1 METSLDLKT
10 KYGSKENIAF
20 LHSNICSSGKKLKDF
35 SYYLEG
41 LDISFSFIGLSETWA
56 TKTNEDILNM
66 PGYNHEH
73 CIRVSKKGGGVSI
86 YILNT
91 IQYKVRKNLALPKHL
106 FESIF
111 IEVDKSIFKS
121 KHNVIIGEIY
131 RPPSSQLK
139 TFNIELEKLLNA
151 IEKEKKYAFLMG
163 DYNTNTLNEMTGTST
178 HNQHFSN
185 ILSSHYYHKLI
196 DLPTRERKES
206 STLLDNIY
214 TNIPDCYN
222 TCNSGVLKFMTQSDH
237 YPIFTIRKHEEFPKA
252 KTHIIKRNHSY
263 KNIANFKSV

>member
-1 METSLDLKT
+1 M
-10 KYGSKENIAF
+10 
-20 LHSNICSSGKKLKDF
+20 KDC

-41 LDISFSFIGLSETWA
+41 LDNSFAFIGLSETWA
-56 TKTNEDILNM
+56 TKSNENILNM

-73 CIRVSKKGGGVSI
+73 CIRVSKKEGGVSI

-91 IQYKVRKNLALPKHL
+91 IQYKVRKYFALPIHL

-131 RPPSSQLK
+131 RPPSSLFK
-139 TFNIELEKLLNA
+139 TFNIELEKLLNT

-163 DYNTNTLNEMTGTST
+163 DYNTNILNEMIGTST

-185 ILSSHYYHKLI
+185 ILSSHYYHTSI
-196 DLPTRERKES
+196 DLPTRA
-206 STLLDNIY
+206 
-214 TNIPDCYN
+214 
-222 TCNSGVLKFMTQSDH
+222 
-237 YPIFTIRKHEEFPKA
+237 RKHEESPKA
-252 KTHIIKRNHSY
+252 KTHIMKRYHSY
-263 KNIANFKSV
+263 KNIANFKKCVTR